1 MISDTELATL
11 SQAVFLRLSYFQ
23 AVSYANILAESSIRY
38 PVAEY
43 LERRLFYNRIVLE
56 YTNPIFKKRRCDLY
70 VDKGVADKTIF
81 EFKYVRDNT
90 SYEFQD
96 YFDDI
101 LRLHYLHLTGIQSLF
116 IVCGDAL
123 NFNNQFR
130 SIKKRSKLLGSKKSR
145 PSGLFSQVL
154 SFSTNKPK
162 MNVDTNK
169 FLANYKDFCSH
180 YEFNDP
186 LAIHPISMV
195 VQTRLICI
203 IHNEGPQS
211 VGVWEVK

>member
-23 AVSYANILAESSIRY
+23 AISYANILAESSIRY

-43 LERRLFYNRIVLE
+43 LERRLFCDRMVLE
-56 YTNPIFKKRRCDLY
+56 FSNPIFKKRRCDLY
-70 VDKGVADKTIF
+70 VEKGAADKAIF

-101 LRLHYLHLTGIQSLF
+101 LRLHYLHLIGIQSLF
-116 IVCGDAL
+116 VVCGDAL

-130 SIKKRSKLLGSKKSR
+130 SIKKRSKLLGNKKSR
-145 PSGLFSQVL
+145 PSGKFSQVL
-154 SFSTNKPK
+154 SFSIKILMQNIL
-162 MNVDTNK
+162 
-169 FLANYKDFCSH
+169 FL
-180 YEFNDP
+180 
-186 LAIHPISMV
+186 
-195 VQTRLICI
+195 
-203 IHNEGPQS
+203 
-211 VGVWEVK
+211 